1 MLRKTNE
8 NHSKIFPDP
17 PKIMLLV
24 ALGCCCDVLGCL
36 GSALVHL
43 GVILGRSWDVLGR
56 SCEQT
61 WTQDGAQMVQVRLKM
76 DILTPFGEL
85 CRRFWRV
92 LGTIFAKI
100 AKVEK
105 LTIVRRFWYIFRM

>member
-1 MLRKTNE
+1 MRPGLAWNGKSEKDKRKEVPKAMHKMLRKTNE

-43 GVILGRSWDVLGR
+43 GVILGRSWDVLGQ
-56 SCEQT
+56 SCKQT
-61 WTQDGAQMVQVRLKM
+61 WSQDGAQMVQVGLKM
-76 DILTPFGEL
+76 AILMPFGEL
-85 CRRFWRV
+85 C
-92 LGTIFAKI
+92 
-100 AKVEK
+100 
-105 LTIVRRFWYIFRM
+105 